1 MRRHGRRS
9 DLGESDT
16 PDGPGGGDRRRPGRH
31 DRGAHPGG
39 RGTKTPDRQPGHPH
53 RRLRRHPRH
62 RRPGPRHRE
71 RRRRPARRGR
81 HDPFTQTRQSGDDLY
96 VYPEGA
102 IEALAAGRV
111 DEELFNVTGL
121 VRQGYDDAHSDT
133 LPLIATYDRAVT
145 ARSVPKTPRGAERDL
160 VLDSIDGVALD
171 ANKKKADDFWADVTQ
186 GSVKKLWL
194 DAKVE
199 ATLDRST
206 KQVHAPEAWA
216 AGYDGKGTKVAVLDT
231 GVDADHPDLKGRIA
245 ASQNFTDSADADDHQ
260 GHGTHTTS
268 TVGGTGA
275 ASGGK
280 KKGSRRAPTSSTAR
294 SSTTTAPARP
304 PGSSPVCSGPS
315 TRAPTSSR

>member
-1 MRRHGRRS
+1 MARAIRRTALGAATAALLAVTTAAPTHGA
-9 DLGESDT
+9 E
-16 PDGPGGGDRRRPGRH
+16 
-31 DRGAHPGG
+31 
-39 RGTKTPDRQPGHPH
+39 
-53 RRLRRHPRH
+53 
-62 RRPGPRHRE
+62 RPGPSRTLTGSRATPPPVPSSPSSPATGSSSPTAGPSPCPA
-71 RRRRPARRGR
+71 RTARPPSPRPASRATTCTSIPRARSRRWPR
-81 HDPFTQTRQSGDDLY
+81 AASTRSF
-96 VYPEGA
+96 
-102 IEALAAGRV
+102 
-111 DEELFNVTGL
+111 FNVTGL

-145 ARSVPKTPRGAERDL
+145 ARSVPRTPRGAERDL

-171 ANKKKADDFWADVTQ
+171 ANKKKADDFWADVSQ
-186 GSVKKLWL
+186 GPVKKLWL

-231 GVDADHPDLKGRIA
+231 GVDAGHPDLEGRIT

-280 KKGSRRAPTSSTAR
+280 KKESHRAPTSSTAR
-294 SSTTTAPARP
+294 S
-304 PGSSPVCSGPS
+304 
-315 TRAPTSSR
+315 